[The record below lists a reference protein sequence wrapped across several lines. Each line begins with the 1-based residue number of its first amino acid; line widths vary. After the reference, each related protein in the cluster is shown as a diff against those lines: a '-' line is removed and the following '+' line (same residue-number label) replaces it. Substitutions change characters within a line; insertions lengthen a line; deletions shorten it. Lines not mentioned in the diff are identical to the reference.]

1 MRTGARPK
9 ILHRHTNVLDEA
21 HMANEFNAVP
31 DASILPYFAAGN
43 YVLCH
48 AETGLSGYNTGGVAL
63 TGWFEST

>member
-1 MRTGARPK
+1 
-9 ILHRHTNVLDEA
+9 
-21 HMANEFNAVP
+21 MANEFNAVP